1 MTLVTNS
8 TSACPLGQESEV
20 ALWVRCSHER
30 KIHLSF
36 SSFGCDGVQYFSA
49 SDQLMPR
56 WLSCVQYLLSLCCH
70 SPVNGETSYIE
81 RRSVHLYSL
90 APQTDSD
97 FSLPASRF
105 SPILGNTLRSQIS
118 HCCEQ
123 TLRPEMLW
131 KESCG
136 LQSLSPCPSSPLL
149 QCWSPA
155 SPSCTAGW
163 LPPWLAP
170 SLATTRPSSSNTK
183 GTQSPRSC
191 SSPPPSSP
199 SCSSSSLLRLPT
211 CHLVSLGQEAQLW
224 RPQELARSS
233 SGETFL

>member
-136 LQSLSPCPSSPLL
+136 LQSLSSCPSSPLL

-155 SPSCTAGW
+155 SPSCTAGL

-170 SLATTRPSSSNTK
+170 SLATTRPSSSNTS
-183 GTQSPRSC
+183 T
-191 SSPPPSSP
+191 
-199 SCSSSSLLRLPT
+199 
-211 CHLVSLGQEAQLW
+211 
-224 RPQELARSS
+224 
-233 SGETFL
+233 

>member
-90 APQTDSD
+90 APQTDLD

-131 KESCG
+131 KQSSG
-136 LQSLSPCPSSPLL
+136 LQSLSSCPSSPIL
-149 QCWSPA
+149 QCWSP
-155 SPSCTAGW
+155 
-163 LPPWLAP
+163 
-170 SLATTRPSSSNTK
+170 K
-183 GTQSPRSC
+183 GVRKWFF
-191 SSPPPSSP
+191 
-199 SCSSSSLLRLPT
+199 R
-211 CHLVSLGQEAQLW
+211 
-224 RPQELARSS
+224 
-233 SGETFL
+233 F

>member
-8 TSACPLGQESEV
+8 TSACPPGQEGEV

-30 KIHLSF
+30 KIHPSF

-56 WLSCVQYLLSLCCH
+56 SCVQYLLSLCCH

-81 RRSVHLYSL
+81 RCSVHLYSL

-131 KESCG
+131 K
-136 LQSLSPCPSSPLL
+136 QSVSYTHL
-149 QCWSPA
+149 
-155 SPSCTAGW
+155 T
-163 LPPWLAP
+163 
-170 SLATTRPSSSNTK
+170 
-183 GTQSPRSC
+183 
-191 SSPPPSSP
+191 
-199 SCSSSSLLRLPT
+199 LPT
-211 CHLVSLGQEAQLW
+211 TPYV
-224 RPQELARSS
+224 
-233 SGETFL
+233 